1 MDKLEAAAIGE
12 KSWLLKG
19 EAGAK
24 ERPMNSALETD
35 LEFEHVMAPAPVIS
49 AEITQKLEDIIKQRI
64 IEGRFDDVERVD
76 GVGDG
81 EREERV
87 GRRVRHVVPDATSD
101 GFSRRVAEGAVAGR
115 AGLGEH
121 DVRGDDGAELAEV
134 ALGVAAR
141 ADVEGSMVDA
151 SRGPARGRGGEPEA

>member
-64 IEGRFDDVERVD
+64 IEGRFDDVERVEP
-76 GVGDG
+76 V
-81 EREERV
+81 EERV
-87 GRRVRHVVPDATSD
+87 SEKELLQLDDTKSTK
-101 GFSRRVAEGAVAGR
+101 
-115 AGLGEH
+115 GLG
-121 DVRGDDGAELAEV
+121 DIYADGNTKQKAGV
-134 ALGVAAR
+134 ALGEKEDPTVAEAKKLWAMLSYRLDALSRTGVVEEVKDIEAR
-141 ADVEGSMVDA
+141 VVKTN
-151 SRGPARGRGGEPEA
+151 